1 MPGNLLTWAIIRVL
15 TKKGQKSLRD
25 MLENCANA
33 NKLSHDMLMRIVQ
46 DNRDTE
52 YGKQYHFFEIHSI
65 DDYKRLVPLSTYD
78 NYAPYIERMVEKGE
92 KSLITVYPI
101 VQYAETSGSVGVP
114 KKIPVSKQSMEIYTK
129 YTITRVTALADAW
142 HREHNHH
149 KLPIGRGFNQLEIVD
164 RTLPDGTPLGN
175 ISGSAAKSYKMLFP
189 YYLTSP
195 IPVLYPK
202 GYMPMM
208 YLKVRYCLADRDT
221 SFLFS
226 VFMTN
231 LVDMMN
237 YIRRNWKMLVEDIRT
252 GTFNADIE
260 IDEET
265 RAELMKVTKPDP
277 KRADELEREFEK
289 GFDTPIIPRIWP
301 KMSFISTI
309 GTGGF
314 AAYTR
319 AMRSFSG
326 DVPID
331 FQIYGAS
338 ESMMATCTHIEEPEF
353 ALLCDSCFFEFIPA
367 EVPESEIDGTKTL
380 TIDQLEVG
388 KEYEIII
395 TNLSGFYR
403 YRIKDVIRVL
413 GYEGESPKIT
423 FSYRKSQL
431 MDLAGD
437 KITEAMM
444 DETIRRTGE
453 ELGVNIIDYCVYP
466 NRDDS
471 PSHYEFLIEPDRP
484 LDPSKCGEYRRIL
497 EKHLGEVN
505 PVYAECV
512 VTNEIDHAVLY
523 LQQQQTHALW
533 RDVRMHKGTSLNQ
546 VKPVR
551 VLDTPMKKDFFYALR
566 EM

>member
-1 MPGNLLTWAIIRVL
+1 MSTSILTWAITRVL
-15 TKKGQKSLRD
+15 TMKGRKSLAE
-25 MLENCANA
+25 MLRNCARA
-33 NKLSHDMLMRIVQ
+33 NDLSRELLMKVVR
-46 DNRDTE
+46 DNKDTE
-52 YGKQYHFFEIHSI
+52 YGKLQHFDRIRTI
-65 DDYKRLVPLSTYD
+65 DDYKRLVPFSTYD
-78 NYAPYIERMVEKGE
+78 NYAPYIERMVSNGE
-92 KSLITVYPI
+92 KNLITSYPI
-101 VQYAETSGSVGVP
+101 VQYAETSGSIGVP
-114 KKIPVSKQSMEIYTK
+114 KKIPVSKQTMEIYTK

-142 HREHNHH
+142 HREHDHH
-149 KLPIGRGFNQLEIVD
+149 GLPVGRGFNQLEIVD

-175 ISGSAAKSYKMLFP
+175 ISGSAAKSYKKLFP

-202 GYMPMM
+202 GYIPMM
-208 YLKVRYCLADRDT
+208 YLKVRYALADRDT
-221 SFLFS
+221 MFMFS

-237 YIRRNWKMLVEDIRT
+237 YIKSNWEWLVEDIRT
-252 GTFNADIE
+252 GTFNPDVKL
-260 IDEET
+260 DEET
-265 RAELMKVTKPDP
+265 KAELMKVTKSLPE
-277 KRADELEREFEK
+277 RAAELEREFRK
-289 GFDTPIIPRIWP
+289 GFDDPIIPRIWP

-326 DVPID
+326 SVPID
-331 FQIYGAS
+331 FQVYGAS

-353 ALLCDSCFFEFIPA
+353 ALLCDSCFFEFLPA
-367 EVPESEIDGTKTL
+367 DAPADCTDTL
-380 TIDQLEVG
+380 NIDQLEVG

-431 MDLAGD
+431 LDLAGD
-437 KITEAMM
+437 KITESMM
-444 DETIRRTGE
+444 DEAIRRTGE

-466 NRDDS
+466 NRDES

-484 LDPSKCGEYRRIL
+484 LDPSPEKCAEYLRIL

-505 PVYAECV
+505 PVYKECV
-512 VTNEIDHAVLY
+512 DTNEIAHAVLY
-523 LQQQQTHALW
+523 VQQMQTHALW
-533 RDVRMHKGTSLNQ
+533 RDVKVHKGTSLNQ

-551 VLDTPMKKDFFYALR
+551 VLDTPMKKNFFYKLR
-566 EM
+566 EE

>member
-1 MPGNLLTWAIIRVL
+1 MGASIITWAIIRIL
-15 TKKGQKSLRD
+15 TQKGKKSVRE
-25 MLENCANA
+25 MMRNCARA
-33 NKLSHDMLMRIVQ
+33 NDLSREMLLRIVR

-52 YGKQYHFFEIHSI
+52 YGRRYHFDQINSI
-65 DDYKRLVPLSTYD
+65 EDYKRLVPFSGYD
-78 NYAPYIERMVEKGE
+78 DYAPYIERMVEKGE
-92 KSLITVYPI
+92 RNLITTYPI
-101 VQYAETSGSVGVP
+101 VQYAETSGSIGVP
-114 KKIPVSKQSMEIYTK
+114 KKIPVSRQSMEIYTK
-129 YTITRVTALADAW
+129 YTITRVTALADRW

-175 ISGSAAKSYKMLFP
+175 ISGSAAKAYKKLFP

-202 GYMPMM
+202 GYIPMM
-208 YLKVRYCLADRDT
+208 YLKVRYALADRDT
-221 SFLFS
+221 TFMFS

-237 YIRRNWKMLVEDIRT
+237 YIKNNWQWLVEDIRT
-252 GTFNADIE
+252 GTFNKDVK

-265 RAELMKVTKPDP
+265 RAELMKVTRPEP
-277 KRADELEREFEK
+277 RRAAELEREFKK

-319 AMRSFSG
+319 TMRSFSG

-338 ESMMATCTHIEEPEF
+338 ESMMAACTHIEEPAF
-353 ALLCDSCFFEFIPA
+353 ALLCDSCFYEFLPA
-367 EVPESEIDGTKTL
+367 DAPADCTDTL
-380 TIDQLEVG
+380 NIDQLEVG

-403 YRIKDVIRVL
+403 YRIKDVIKVL
-413 GYEGESPKIT
+413 GYEGQSPKIT

-431 MDLAGD
+431 LDLAGD
-437 KITEAMM
+437 KITESMM
-444 DETIRRTGE
+444 DEAIRRTGE
-453 ELGVNIIDYCVYP
+453 EIGVNIIDYCVYP

-471 PSHYEFLIEPDRP
+471 PSHYEFLIEPDAP
-484 LDPSKCGEYRRIL
+484 LDPSQCDQYRQIL
-497 EKHLGEVN
+497 ERHLFEVN
-505 PVYAECV
+505 PVYKECID
-512 VTNEIDHAVLY
+512 THEIAHATLY
-523 LQQQQTHALW
+523 LQQMQTHALW
-533 RDVRMHKGTSLNQ
+533 RDIKLHKGTSLNQ

-551 VLDTPMKKDFFYALR
+551 VLDTPVKKNFFYGLL
-566 EM
+566 EE

>member
-1 MPGNLLTWAIIRVL
+1 MGANILTWAIIRIL
-15 TKKGQKSLRD
+15 TQKGKKSLKE
-25 MLENCANA
+25 MLHNCARA
-33 NKLSHDMLMRIVQ
+33 NDLSRELLMQIVR
-46 DNRDTE
+46 DNKDTE
-52 YGKQYHFFEIHSI
+52 YGKRYHFDQINSI
-65 DDYKRLVPLSTYD
+65 EDYKRLVPFSSYD
-78 NYAPYIERMVEKGE
+78 DYAPYIERMVDKGE
-92 KSLITVYPI
+92 KNLITTYPI

-114 KKIPVSKQSMEIYTK
+114 KKIPVSQQSMDIYTK

-142 HREHNHH
+142 HREHYGTP
-149 KLPIGRGFNQLEIVD
+149 LPIGRGFNQLEIVD

-175 ISGSAAKSYKMLFP
+175 ISGSAAKSYKKLFP

-208 YLKVRYCLADRDT
+208 YLKVRYALADRDCT
-221 SFLFS
+221 FLFS

-231 LVDMMN
+231 LVDMMH
-237 YIRRNWKMLVEDIRT
+237 YIMRNWEMLVEDIRT
-252 GTFNADIE
+252 GTFNDDVK
-260 IDEET
+260 IDDDT
-265 RAELMKVTKPDP
+265 KAELMKVTRPDP
-277 KRADELEREFEK
+277 QRAAELEAEFKK

-319 AMRSFSG
+319 SMRSFSG

-353 ALLCDSCFFEFIPA
+353 ALLCDSCFYEFLPA
-367 EVPESEIDGTKTL
+367 DAPADCTDTL
-380 TIDQLEVG
+380 NIDQLEVG

-403 YRIKDVIRVL
+403 YRIKDVLKVL

-431 MDLAGD
+431 LDLSGD

-453 ELGVNIIDYCVYP
+453 ELGVNIIDYSVYP
-466 NRDDS
+466 NREVS
-471 PSHYEFLIEPDRP
+471 PPRYEFLIEPDGT
-484 LDPSKCGEYRRIL
+484 LDPAKCDEYRQIL
-497 EKHLGEVN
+497 EKHLYEVN
-505 PVYAECV
+505 PVYKECRD
-512 VTNEIDHAVLY
+512 TTEIAPAVLY

-533 RDVRMHKGTSLNQ
+533 RDLKVHKGTSLNQ

-551 VLDTPMKKDFFYALR
+551 VLDTPMKMKFFYGLR
-566 EM
+566 EEA

>member
-1 MPGNLLTWAIIRVL
+1 MNILTFAIIRIL
-15 TKKGQKSLRD
+15 TWKGNRSLKEMRR
-25 MLENCANA
+25 NCARA
-33 NKLSHDMLMRIVQ
+33 NDLSREFLMKTVR

-52 YGKQYHFFEIHSI
+52 YGKRYHFDRIHSI
-65 DDYKRLVPLSTYD
+65 EDYKRLVPFSCYD
-78 NYAPYIERMVEKGE
+78 DYAPYIERMVDRGE
-92 KSLITVYPI
+92 KNLITTYPI

-114 KKIPVSKQSMEIYTK
+114 KKIPVSRQSMSIYTK

-142 HREHNHH
+142 HREHYG
-149 KLPIGRGFNQLEIVD
+149 KRLPIGRGFNQLEIVD

-175 ISGSAAKSYKMLFP
+175 ISGSAAKSYKKLFP

-208 YLKVRYCLADRDT
+208 YLKARYVLADPDC

-237 YIRRNWKMLVEDIRT
+237 YIKRNWEILVEDIRT
-252 GTFNADIE
+252 GTFNDDVQ
-260 IDEET
+260 IDDET
-265 RAELMKVTKPDP
+265 KAELMKVTKPKP
-277 KRADELEREFEK
+277 QRAAELEREFRR

-319 AMRSFSG
+319 SMRSFSG
-326 DVPID
+326 NVPID

-338 ESMMATCTHIEEPEF
+338 EAMMATCTSIEDPSF
-353 ALLCDSCFFEFIPA
+353 ALLCDSCFYEFLPA
-367 EVPESEIDGTKTL
+367 DAPADSTDTL
-380 TIDQLEVG
+380 NIDQLEVG

-413 GYEGESPKIT
+413 GWEGESPKIT
-423 FSYRKSQL
+423 FAYRKSQL
-431 MDLAGD
+431 LDLSGD
-437 KITEAMM
+437 KITESMM

-453 ELGVNIIDYCVYP
+453 ELGVNIIDYAVYP
-466 NRDDS
+466 NREVS
-471 PSHYEFLIEPDRP
+471 PPRYEFLIEPDGE
-484 LDPSKCGEYRRIL
+484 LDPADCDKYHQIL

-505 PVYAECV
+505 PVYKECLD
-512 VTNEIDHAVLY
+512 TTEIDRAVLY

-533 RDVRMHKGTSLNQ
+533 REIRVHKGTSLNQ

-551 VLDTPMKKDFFYALR
+551 VLDTPVKMKFFYGLR
-566 EM
+566 EGI

>member
-1 MPGNLLTWAIIRVL
+1 MAANIITWAIIRIL
-15 TKKGQKSLRD
+15 TLKGRKSVREILA
-25 MLENCANA
+25 NCARA
-33 NKLSHDMLMRIVQ
+33 NDLSRELLMQIVR
-46 DNRDTE
+46 DNKDTE
-52 YGKQYHFFEIHSI
+52 YGKKYHFDQIHSI
-65 DDYKRLVPLSTYD
+65 EDYKRLVPLSTYD
-78 NYAPYIERMVEKGE
+78 DYAPYIERMVDKGE
-92 KSLITVYPI
+92 KNLITTYPI
-101 VQYAETSGSVGVP
+101 VQYAETSGSIGVP
-114 KKIPVSKQSMEIYTK
+114 KKIPVSRQSMEIYTK

-142 HREHNHH
+142 HREHHH
-149 KLPIGRGFNQLEIVD
+149 RKLPVGRGFNQLEIVD

-175 ISGSAAKSYKMLFP
+175 ISGSAAKSYKQLFP

-202 GYMPMM
+202 GYIPMM
-208 YLKVRYCLADRDT
+208 YLKVRYALADRDT
-221 SFLFS
+221 TFLFS

-237 YIRRNWKMLVEDIRT
+237 YIKNNWEMLVEDIRT
-252 GTFNADIE
+252 GTFNEDIK
-260 IDEET
+260 IDEGT
-265 RAELMKVTKPDP
+265 KAELMKVTRPDP
-277 KRADELEREFEK
+277 KRAAELEAEFRK

-314 AAYTR
+314 SAYTR

-331 FQIYGAS
+331 FQVYGAS

-353 ALLCDSCFFEFIPA
+353 ALLCDSCFFEFLPA
-367 EVPESEIDGTKTL
+367 DAPEGSNDTL
-380 TIDQLEVG
+380 NIDQLEVG
-388 KEYEIII
+388 KEYEVII

-403 YRIKDVIRVL
+403 YRIKDVLKVL
-413 GYEGESPKIT
+413 GFEGQSPKIT

-431 MDLAGD
+431 LDLAGD
-437 KITEAMM
+437 KITESMM
-444 DETIRRTGE
+444 DEAIRRTGDD
-453 ELGVNIIDYCVYP
+453 LGVNIIDYCVYP

-484 LDPSKCGEYRRIL
+484 LDVSKCDEYRQIL

-505 PVYAECV
+505 PVYKECV
-512 VTNEIDHAVLY
+512 DTNEITHAVLY
-523 LQQQQTHALW
+523 LQQMQTHALW
-533 RDVRMHKGTSLNQ
+533 RDVKVHNGASLNQ

-551 VLDTPMKKDFFYALR
+551 VLDTPVKKDFFYKLR
-566 EM
+566 EE

>member
-1 MPGNLLTWAIIRVL
+1 MSTNVLTWAIIRIL
-15 TKKGQKSLRD
+15 TQKGKKSLKEMMR
-25 MLENCANA
+25 NCARA
-33 NKLSHDMLMRIVQ
+33 NDLSREMLMKIVQ
-46 DNRDTE
+46 DNKDTE
-52 YGKQYHFFEIHSI
+52 YGKRYHFDQIHSI
-65 DDYKRLVPLSTYD
+65 EDYKRLVPFTTYD
-78 NYAPYIERMVEKGE
+78 DYAPYIERMVDKGE
-92 KSLITVYPI
+92 KNLITVYPI
-101 VQYAETSGSVGVP
+101 VQYAETSGSIGVP
-114 KKIPVSKQSMEIYTK
+114 KKIPVSRQSMNIYTK
-129 YTITRVTALADAW
+129 YTITRVTALADKW
-142 HREHNHH
+142 HREHDHH

-175 ISGSAAKSYKMLFP
+175 ISGSAAKSYKKLFP

-202 GYMPMM
+202 GYIPMM
-208 YLKVRYCLADRDT
+208 YLKVRYALADRDT
-221 SFLFS
+221 SFMFS

-237 YIRRNWKMLVEDIRT
+237 YIKNNWEWLVEDIRT
-252 GTFNADIE
+252 GTFNKDVK

-265 RAELMKVTKPDP
+265 KAELMKVTRPEP
-277 KRADELEREFEK
+277 ERAAELEREFKK
-289 GFDTPIIPRIWP
+289 GFDDPIIPRIWP

-353 ALLCDSCFFEFIPA
+353 ALLCDSCFFEFLPA
-367 EVPESEIDGTKTL
+367 DAPADCTDTL
-380 TIDQLEVG
+380 NIDQLEVG

-403 YRIKDVIRVL
+403 YRIKDVLRVL

-431 MDLAGD
+431 LDLAGD
-437 KITEAMM
+437 KITESMM
-444 DETIRRTGE
+444 DEAIRRTGD

-466 NRDDS
+466 NRDVS
-471 PSHYEFLIEPDRP
+471 PSHYEFLIEPDAP
-484 LDPSKCGEYRRIL
+484 LDPSKCDKYRQIL

-505 PVYAECV
+505 PVYKECLD
-512 VTNEIDHAVLY
+512 TNEIAPALLY
-523 LQQQQTHALW
+523 LQQMQTHALW
-533 RDVRMHKGTSLNQ
+533 RDVKVHKGTSLNQ

-551 VLDTPMKKDFFYALR
+551 VLDTPLKKDFFYKLR
-566 EM
+566 EE

>member
-1 MPGNLLTWAIIRVL
+1 MATNILTWAIIR
-15 TKKGQKSLRD
+15 TITRKGKKSVREILA
-25 MLENCANA
+25 NCARA
-33 NKLSHDMLMRIVQ
+33 NELSREFLMKIVQ
-46 DNRDTE
+46 DNKDTE
-52 YGKQYHFFEIHSI
+52 YGRRYHFDQIHSI
-65 DDYKRLVPLSTYD
+65 DDYKRLVPFSGYD
-78 NYAPYIERMVEKGE
+78 DYAPYIERMVDNGE
-92 KSLITVYPI
+92 RNLITVYPI

-114 KKIPVSKQSMEIYTK
+114 KKIPVSSYAMKIYTK

-142 HREHNHH
+142 HREHSGHR
-149 KLPIGRGFNQLEIVD
+149 LPIGRGFNQLEIVD

-175 ISGSAAKSYKMLFP
+175 ISGSAAKSYKKLFP

-195 IPVLYPK
+195 LPVLYPK
-202 GYMPMM
+202 GYMNMM
-208 YLKVRYCLADRDT
+208 YLKTRYALADRDT
-221 SFLFS
+221 IFMFS

-237 YIRRNWKMLVEDIRT
+237 YIKNNWEMLVEDIRT
-252 GTFNADIE
+252 GTFNE
-260 IDEET
+260 SVKIDPET
-265 RAELMKVTKPDP
+265 KAELKKLTRPKPE
-277 KRADELEREFEK
+277 RAAELEREFKK
-289 GFDTPIIPRIWP
+289 GFDDPIIPRIWP

-331 FQIYGAS
+331 FQVYGAS
-338 ESMMATCTHIEEPEF
+338 EAMMATCTHIEEPAF
-353 ALLCDSCFFEFIPA
+353 ALLCDSCFFEFLPA
-367 EVPESEIDGTKTL
+367 DAPADCTDTL
-380 TIDQLEVG
+380 NIDQLEVG

-413 GYEGESPKIT
+413 GFEGESPKIT
-423 FSYRKSQL
+423 FAYRKNQL

-437 KITEAMM
+437 KITESMM
-444 DETIRRTGE
+444 DEAIRRTGE

-466 NRDDS
+466 NRGSS
-471 PSHYEFLIEPDRP
+471 PSYYEFLIESEGY
-484 LDPSKCGEYRRIL
+484 LDPAKCDEYRKIL

-505 PVYAECV
+505 PVYKECRD
-512 VTNEIDHAVLY
+512 TQEIAQPKLY
-523 LQQQQTHALW
+523 IQQWQTHALW
-533 RDVRMHKGTSLNQ
+533 RDLKVHKGTSLNQ

-551 VLDTPMKKDFFYALR
+551 VLDTPMKKKFFYSQI
-566 EM
+566 EEP

>member
-1 MPGNLLTWAIIRVL
+1 MGTSILTWAIIRVL
-15 TKKGQKSLRD
+15 TQKGKRSVRSIFR
-25 MLENCANA
+25 NCARA
-33 NKLSHDMLMRIVQ
+33 NELSRELLMKIVE
-46 DNRDTE
+46 DNKDTE
-52 YGKQYHFFEIHSI
+52 YGKRYHFDQIHSI
-65 DDYKRLVPLSTYD
+65 DDYKRLVPFSVYD
-78 NYAPYIERMVEKGE
+78 DYAPYIERMVNNGE
-92 KSLITVYPI
+92 KNLITTYPI
-101 VQYAETSGSVGVP
+101 VQYAETSGSIGAP
-114 KKIPVSKQSMEIYTK
+114 KKIPVTRQSMEIYTK
-129 YTITRVTALADAW
+129 YTITRVTALAERW
-142 HREHNHH
+142 HQEKNKHG
-149 KLPIGRGFNQLEIVD
+149 LPVGRGFNQLEIVD
-164 RTLPDGTPLGN
+164 RKLPDGTPLGN
-175 ISGSAAKSYKMLFP
+175 ISGSAAKSYKLLFP

-195 IPVLYPK
+195 MPVLYPN
-202 GYMPMM
+202 GYIPMM
-208 YLKVRYCLADRDT
+208 YLKVRYALADRDT

-237 YIRRNWKMLVEDIRT
+237 YIKNNWEWLVEDIRT
-252 GTFNADIE
+252 GTFNKDVK

-265 RAELMKVTKPDP
+265 KAELMKTTKPMP
-277 KRADELEREFEK
+277 ERAAELEAEFKK

-338 ESMMATCTHIEEPEF
+338 EAMMAACTHIEEPEF
-353 ALLCDSCFFEFIPA
+353 ALLCDSCFFEFLPA
-367 EVPESEIDGTKTL
+367 DAPADCTDTL
-380 TIDQLEVG
+380 NIDQLEVG

-403 YRIKDVIRVL
+403 YRIKDVIKVL

-431 MDLAGD
+431 LDLAGD
-437 KITEAMM
+437 KITESMM
-444 DETIRRTGE
+444 DEAIRRTGE
-453 ELGVNIIDYCVYP
+453 ELGVNIIDYSVYP

-484 LDPSKCGEYRRIL
+484 LDPAKADEYRQIL

-505 PVYAECV
+505 PVYKECV
-512 VTNEIDHAVLY
+512 DTNEITHAILY
-523 LQQQQTHALW
+523 VQQMQTHALW
-533 RDVRMHKGTSLNQ
+533 RDIKVHKGTSLNQ

-551 VLDTPMKKDFFYALR
+551 VLDTPIKKEFFYKLR
-566 EM
+566 EL

>member
-1 MPGNLLTWAIIRVL
+1 MGTSVLTWAIIRIL
-15 TKKGQKSLRD
+15 TLKGKKSLREI
-25 MLENCANA
+25 MQNCTRAND
-33 NKLSHDMLMRIVQ
+33 LSRELLMQIVR

-52 YGKQYHFFEIHSI
+52 YGRRYHFDRIRSI
-65 DDYKRLVPLSTYD
+65 EDYKRLVPFSTYD
-78 NYAPYIERMVEKGE
+78 DYAPYIERMVNNGE
-92 KSLITVYPI
+92 KNLITTYPI
-101 VQYAETSGSVGVP
+101 VQYAETSGSIGVP

-142 HREHNHH
+142 HREHNRHG
-149 KLPIGRGFNQLEIVD
+149 LPVGRGFNQLEIVD

-202 GYMPMM
+202 GYIPMM
-208 YLKVRYCLADRDT
+208 YLKVRYALADRDT
-221 SFLFS
+221 SFMFS

-237 YIRRNWKMLVEDIRT
+237 YIKNNWEWLVEDIRT
-252 GTFNADIE
+252 GTFNKDVK

-265 RAELMKVTKPDP
+265 KAELMKGTRPEP
-277 KRADELEREFEK
+277 ERAAELEREFRK

-353 ALLCDSCFFEFIPA
+353 ALLCDSCFFEFLPA
-367 EVPESEIDGTKTL
+367 DAPADCTETL
-380 TIDQLEVG
+380 NIDQLEVG

-403 YRIKDVIRVL
+403 YRIKDVLKVL

-431 MDLAGD
+431 LDLAGD
-437 KITEAMM
+437 KITESMM
-444 DETIRRTGE
+444 DEAIRRTGD
-453 ELGVNIIDYCVYP
+453 ELGVNIIDYSVYP

-484 LDPSKCGEYRRIL
+484 LDVSKCDEYRQIL

-505 PVYAECV
+505 PVYKECV
-512 VTNEIDHAVLY
+512 DTNEITHAVLY
-523 LQQQQTHALW
+523 LQQMQTHALW
-533 RDVRMHKGTSLNQ
+533 RDVKVHNGTSLNQ

-551 VLDTPMKKDFFYALR
+551 VLDTPIKKNFFYKLR

>member
-1 MPGNLLTWAIIRVL
+1 MGTSILTWAIIRIL
-15 TKKGQKSLRD
+15 TLKGKKSLREI
-25 MLENCANA
+25 MQNCARA
-33 NKLSHDMLMRIVQ
+33 NDLSRELLMQIVQ

-52 YGKQYHFFEIHSI
+52 YGRRYHFDRIRSI
-65 DDYKRLVPLSTYD
+65 EDYKRLVPFSTYD
-78 NYAPYIERMVEKGE
+78 DYAPYIERMVNNGE
-92 KSLITVYPI
+92 KNLITTYPI
-101 VQYAETSGSVGVP
+101 VQYAETSGSIGVP

-142 HREHNHH
+142 HREHNRHG
-149 KLPIGRGFNQLEIVD
+149 LPVGRGFNQLEIVD

-202 GYMPMM
+202 GYIPMM
-208 YLKVRYCLADRDT
+208 YLKVRYALADRDT
-221 SFLFS
+221 SFMFS

-237 YIRRNWKMLVEDIRT
+237 YIKNNWEWLVEDIRT
-252 GTFNADIE
+252 GTFNKDVK

-265 RAELMKVTKPDP
+265 KAELIKVTRPEP
-277 KRADELEREFEK
+277 ERAAELEREFRK

-353 ALLCDSCFFEFIPA
+353 ALLCDSCFFEFLPA
-367 EVPESEIDGTKTL
+367 DAPADCTETL
-380 TIDQLEVG
+380 NIDQLEVG

-403 YRIKDVIRVL
+403 YRIKDVLKVL

-431 MDLAGD
+431 LDLAGD
-437 KITEAMM
+437 KITESMM
-444 DETIRRTGE
+444 DEAIRRTGD
-453 ELGVNIIDYCVYP
+453 ELGVNIIDYSVYP

-484 LDPSKCGEYRRIL
+484 LDVSKCDEYRQIL

-505 PVYAECV
+505 PVYKECV
-512 VTNEIDHAVLY
+512 DTNEITHAILY
-523 LQQQQTHALW
+523 LQQMQTHALW
-533 RDVRMHKGTSLNQ
+533 RDVKVHNGTSLNQ

-551 VLDTPMKKDFFYALR
+551 VLDTPIKKNFFYKLR